1 MSEKEITYNKY
12 KIILNFHHMDR
23 FYKPALKE
31 KLKRMNRAEVIGCVI
46 LLSAL
51 LIVTALFLYAI
62 VTYFSAIYF
71 KSQQG

>member
-1 MSEKEITYNKY
+1 
-12 KIILNFHHMDR
+12 MDR